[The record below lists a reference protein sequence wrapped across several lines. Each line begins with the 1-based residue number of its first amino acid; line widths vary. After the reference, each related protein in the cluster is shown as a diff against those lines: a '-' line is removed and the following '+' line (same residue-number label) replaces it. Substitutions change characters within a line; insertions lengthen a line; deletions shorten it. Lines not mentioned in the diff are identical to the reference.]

1 MNRREII
8 EELNILSS
16 FYFDTINAERRDN
29 MMISSKTQLLYA
41 LLLFI

>member
-16 FYFDTINAERRDN
+16 FYLDIIKAERRDN